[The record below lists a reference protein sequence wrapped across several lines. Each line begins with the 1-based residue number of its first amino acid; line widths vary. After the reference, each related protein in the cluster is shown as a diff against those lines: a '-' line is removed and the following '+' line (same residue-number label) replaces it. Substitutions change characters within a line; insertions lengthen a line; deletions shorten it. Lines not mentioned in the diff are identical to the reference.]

1 MTTAPATVKGLIING
16 TIRFLKETYGEAGF
30 QKFLDKTP
38 EEDRKVWTEQQILAV
53 SWVPAVIYKNAYE
66 TIESIWGNGDGKT
79 FEKVAGIV
87 AFYDLSTTMK
97 FFMKIGSPG
106 FVAQRFP
113 SVWKKYFSAGVA
125 RILHITGNE
134 MEIVLEG
141 AEGYGLAGCAGTL
154 GWTRA
159 ALEFAGAKN
168 LKLTQKQ
175 CLRNGDSRC
184 HYVYLWE

>member
-1 MTTAPATVKGLIING
+1 MDTPPATVKGLIING
-16 TIRFLKETYGEAGF
+16 IIRFLKEKYGEAGVH
-30 QKFLDKTP
+30 KFLDKTP
-38 EEDRKVWTEQQILAV
+38 EEDRQGWTGQQILAV
-53 SWVPAVIYKNAYE
+53 SWVPAVIYKNAYG
-66 TIESIWGNGDGKT
+66 TMESIWGNGDGKI
-79 FEKVAGIV
+79 FEECAGVV
-87 AFYDLSTTMK
+87 AFYDLNTTMK

-125 RILHITGNE
+125 KILHITGHQ

-141 AEGYGLAGCAGTL
+141 AEEYGAAGCAGTL

-168 LKLTQKQ
+168 LKLIQKQ
-175 CLRNGDSRC
+175 CIRNGAPRC
-184 HYVYLWE
+184 HYFYSWE